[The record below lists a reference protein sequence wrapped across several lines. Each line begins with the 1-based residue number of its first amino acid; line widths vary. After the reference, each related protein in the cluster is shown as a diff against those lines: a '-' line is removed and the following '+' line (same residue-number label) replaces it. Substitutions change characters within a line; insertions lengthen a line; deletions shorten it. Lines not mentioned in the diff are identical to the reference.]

1 MLIDGDGRPIPPVG
15 SKVRFFYVRPGYRV
29 FVTEGVIAKHN
40 TTSFDLAEG
49 YKTFVDGEWSTFN
62 HGRSYSIPTTIPYL
76 HGMTILEP
84 NKGIANYGD
93 GSKTSEGSDFSHFFL
108 SDFLADLQL
117 KCEEE
122 TFHVHKVI
130 LAAGSPYFQA
140 MFQNDM
146 TEARSGCIELRE
158 IKPNVLKT
166 ALKWIYTNKID
177 VKDFKDDPDFAG
189 NLISTAEMYQL
200 KKLKRIV
207 EGELS
212 DTIQLEN
219 VLEMLVIG
227 DRYGATKMKEKALKM
242 IAEKMKEVVKLD
254 DWRKFIVA
262 YPSLTFEITTML

>member
-1 MLIDGDGRPIPPVG
+1 MSSSPRPPP
-15 SKVRFFYVRPGYRV
+15 
-29 FVTEGVIAKHN
+29 T
-40 TTSFDLAEG
+40 
-49 YKTFVDGEWSTFN
+49 
-62 HGRSYSIPTTIPYL
+62 
-76 HGMTILEP
+76 
-84 NKGIANYGD
+84 
-93 GSKTSEGSDFSHFFL
+93 
-108 SDFLADLQL
+108 
-117 KCEEE
+117 
-122 TFHVHKVI
+122 
-130 LAAGSPYFQA
+130 YFQA
-140 MFQNDM
+140 MFKNDM
-146 TEARSGCIELRE
+146 TEARSGSIELRE
-158 IKPNVLKT
+158 IKPNVFKT

-177 VKDFKDDPDFAG
+177 VHDFKDDLDFAG
-189 NLISTAEMYQL
+189 NLLSAAEMYQL